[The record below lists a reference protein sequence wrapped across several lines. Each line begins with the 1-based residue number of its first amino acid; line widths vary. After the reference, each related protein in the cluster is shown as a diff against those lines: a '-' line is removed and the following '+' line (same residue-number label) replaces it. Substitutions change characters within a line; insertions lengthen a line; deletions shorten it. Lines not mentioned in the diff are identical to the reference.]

1 MAFTTQYIGV
11 RKIGPEENC
20 PPVRVTVWFRI
31 SVRIKAEGGAIFLE
45 TFIICNI
52 SIVKYMYSL
61 SECLDFLRWNI
72 RWIFLQK
79 VFTGTACFCKK
90 TPF

>member
-11 RKIGPEENC
+11 RKIGSEENC
-20 PPVRVTVWFRI
+20 PPRSGSQFGLGLALELRL
-31 SVRIKAEGGAIFLE
+31 GGAIFLE